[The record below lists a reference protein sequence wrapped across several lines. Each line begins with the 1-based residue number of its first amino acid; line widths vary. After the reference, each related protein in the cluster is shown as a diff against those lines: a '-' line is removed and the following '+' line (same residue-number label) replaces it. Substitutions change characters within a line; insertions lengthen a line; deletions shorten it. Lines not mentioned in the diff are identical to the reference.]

1 MATAGEKKL
10 TDSVIAE
17 LAAAIPVEDMKTVAL
32 LKLGFNDTEVKNIKC
47 DTGSS
52 HEFNR
57 EILRTWRN
65 RNAGQNQ
72 VKVWESASSTLIH
85 IWPW

>member
-52 HEFNR
+52 QEFNR

-72 VKVWESASSTLIH
+72 AKVWESASSTLIH
-85 IWPW
+85 IWLW